1 MLVEK
6 YKRLAKLLLR
16 ITTYGMLSFSVLVIV
31 MGLLDLNE
39 TVENTLFIIVVTFI
53 GAILLA
59 TMLFLIVFI
68 IQAISKK
75 IEMKDI
81 VMTCLISLTT
91 IPILWIFSFIIII
104 ILFLTTGL
112 PPQD

>member
-6 YKRLAKLLLR
+6 YQRLVKLLLR
-16 ITTYGMLSFSVLVIV
+16 ITTYGMLSFSVLVII

-75 IEMKDI
+75 IEMKEV
-81 VMTCLISLTT
+81 VMICLTSLAT

-104 ILFLTTGL
+104 ILFLTTGF